1 MNPTQAS
8 DRFLEVTQLVDATGL
23 MVLGGLHPEKTDLA
37 PEGCKTLILLGP
49 RDQYFWPI
57 FANSPEKT
65 DGAPDP
71 LDRWSERVVSDLA
84 KKLGAWAV
92 FPFGGP
98 PYAPFY
104 SWALR
109 CGNIYSS
116 PIRLLVHQ
124 HMGLYVSFRGALAL
138 PWHLDLPQTN
148 PSPCIGCS
156 APCQNACPVE
166 AFKHRAYDVA
176 SCRAHINGPD
186 SLSCRL
192 TGCAARRACPIS
204 KNAARPQ
211 AQSAFH
217 MKTFAN

>member
-8 DRFLEVTQLVDATGL
+8 ERFLEVTQLVDTTGL

-37 PEGCKTLILLGP
+37 PKGCKTLILLGP
-49 RDQYFWPI
+49 RDQHFWPI

-84 KKLGAWAV
+84 KKLGARAV

-109 CGNIYSS
+109 CGNIFRHVFATPKNALS
-116 PIRLLVHQ
+116 PA
-124 HMGLYVSFRGALAL
+124 LYVSDKTIVFSSL
-138 PWHLDLPQTN
+138 
-148 PSPCIGCS
+148 
-156 APCQNACPVE
+156 
-166 AFKHRAYDVA
+166 VA
-176 SCRAHINGPD
+176 SRAV
-186 SLSCRL
+186 SVS
-192 TGCAARRACPIS
+192 
-204 KNAARPQ
+204 
-211 AQSAFH
+211 
-217 MKTFAN
+217 